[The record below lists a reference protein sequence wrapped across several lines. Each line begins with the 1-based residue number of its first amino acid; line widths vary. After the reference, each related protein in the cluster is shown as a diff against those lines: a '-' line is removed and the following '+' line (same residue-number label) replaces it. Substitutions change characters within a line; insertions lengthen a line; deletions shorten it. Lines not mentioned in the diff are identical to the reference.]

1 VSDKPNKPRSKS
13 DRERAAK
20 MRSAYTNPYRT
31 TSAAERR
38 IAQQRIEERE
48 LAKTEEGRAKLRDQ
62 KRQRRADEIEE
73 TPQNVIEEALRHP
86 TKFVTEGELREQYNH
101 VIVDIRSMAV
111 LAAGLIVVLFVLAF
125 VLPR

>member
-1 VSDKPNKPRSKS
+1 
-13 DRERAAK
+13 
-20 MRSAYTNPYRT
+20 MR
-31 TSAAERR
+31 
-38 IAQQRIEERE
+38 
-48 LAKTEEGRAKLRDQ
+48 GRAVSYDFGDDDPLGAVPLERSLSK
-62 KRQRRADEIEE
+62 